1 MASKFVKTLRVE
13 GSPLLGAS
21 DYNRIEEGIE
31 EALEQIAVRLKDVE
45 ECKATSIKEVVVYIN
60 ELVKALKG

>member
-31 EALEQIAVRLKDVE
+31 EALEQTTVRLEGLE
-45 ECKATSIKEVVVYIN
+45 ECKATSVKDVVSYIN

>member
-31 EALEQIAVRLKDVE
+31 EALEQTTVRLKDVE

>member
-1 MASKFVKTLRVE
+1 MASKFVKTLRAE

-31 EALEQIAVRLKDVE
+31 EALELLSTRLADVE
-45 ECKATSIKEVVVYIN
+45 ECKATKVNEVVQYIN
-60 ELVKALKG
+60 ELVNKLKG